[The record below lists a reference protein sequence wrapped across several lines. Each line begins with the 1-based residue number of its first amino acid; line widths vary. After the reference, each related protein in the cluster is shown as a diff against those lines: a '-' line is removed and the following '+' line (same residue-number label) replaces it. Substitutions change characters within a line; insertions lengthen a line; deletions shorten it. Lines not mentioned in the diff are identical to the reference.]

1 MTTTT
6 VGSRESRVLA
16 ILDTGASRCVMGA
29 NLLNRFVRQ
38 FGEDIRS
45 KIRVMPSSVR
55 FRFGNNQTLT
65 SQKRLLL
72 PLLASQDTWWLSIE
86 IVPGSTPLL
95 FSKKALKQLGS
106 TLDTRRDSLQLH
118 KLHREISLSTGPT
131 GLYMLDLPDLCNHD
145 VRDASET
152 PRCERALHVCSAK
165 SEPPLQCNAKPEPPL
180 HVSTVQAHMS
190 LELGSGM
197 SVAHKFGMN
206 SGFPSKYP
214 GSDNVLSE
222 LGSDDPPDC
231 QHLGTEPFES
241 KTHEPVVENCDQVLA
256 QTHHEPLT
264 AALEPKVRPT
274 FAQHSR
280 PFPRSVNRSNVR
292 IQHQQAPVPR
302 AEACSS
308 PGSHVGL
315 QCRRP
320 SNDARRPAVHDEG
333 GIRQDQEGTDL
344 PGSDRGRC
352 RLEQMGGRAHGREA
366 YLIFVERYVEMG
378 EAAEAALAEPSHTKK
393 VPKSKPMP
401 KARLPVTS
409 GHMSEPEASEED
421 PWALLEEPAG
431 SEPLRAE
438 VLMLRGR
445 MEQME
450 VAIQQMLGAIQQMAS
465 KPQ

>member
-1 MTTTT
+1 MVIQESHACEIKERLRLLAEKTRKFQNQKIPKLHSLRPFHFSRRRRTEPEAPCTPAGHVDPVAEIIPAMTTTT

-86 IVPGSTPLL
+86 IVPGSTL
-95 FSKKALKQLGS
+95 SKKALKQLGS

-131 GLYMLDLPDLCNHD
+131 GLYMLDLPDLCSHD

-197 SVAHKFGMN
+197 SVARKFGMN
-206 SGFPSKYP
+206 SFPSKYP

-231 QHLGTEPFES
+231 QHLGTEPIQS
-241 KTHEPVVENCDQVLA
+241 KTHC
-256 QTHHEPLT
+256 
-264 AALEPKVRPT
+264 
-274 FAQHSR
+274 
-280 PFPRSVNRSNVR
+280 
-292 IQHQQAPVPR
+292 
-302 AEACSS
+302 
-308 PGSHVGL
+308 
-315 QCRRP
+315 P
-320 SNDARRPAVHDEG
+320 S
-333 GIRQDQEGTDL
+333 
-344 PGSDRGRC
+344 
-352 RLEQMGGRAHGREA
+352 
-366 YLIFVERYVEMG
+366 
-378 EAAEAALAEPSHTKK
+378 
-393 VPKSKPMP
+393 
-401 KARLPVTS
+401 TS
-409 GHMSEPEASEED
+409 CP
-421 PWALLEEPAG
+421 
-431 SEPLRAE
+431 
-438 VLMLRGR
+438 
-445 MEQME
+445 
-450 VAIQQMLGAIQQMAS
+450 
-465 KPQ
+465 